1 MSPLL
6 RSNGSAKPAGT
17 APRGVPQKPG
27 PAAAGPRKVVAA
39 QVTRTARQGVGRVRG
54 AGKIV
59 EKDLAPFS
67 RQMAAMLSAGMPIV
81 AALETLEEQAAN
93 PNFKLV
99 IGSLKR
105 NIEGGASFSESLQQ
119 IPDVFDVLYVNMVR
133 AGEQSGQFAETMRR
147 IGELLEASAKLR
159 RKVKSAMTYPVV
171 VLSLSLIIATG
182 MIIFIVPVFAGMFS
196 DFGGKLPAPTQ
207 FLVDLSAAAKKY
219 AIIIIPSIMIAV
231 WSFKKWKKTTAG
243 AWAMD
248 SMVLRAPVFG
258 VLIQKVAV
266 ARFSRTLSQLVQS
279 GVPILNAL
287 EIVAKAAG
295 NLVIEA
301 AIMSARKSV
310 EHGDTLS
317 SGLEGKD
324 CIPKLVVRMLAAG
337 EKTGKVDEM
346 LASVA
351 DTFDDEVENMLASL
365 TSLLE
370 PLLMVFLGVIIGG
383 IVVCMFLPIFK
394 MVEVIK

>member
-1 MSPLL
+1 
-6 RSNGSAKPAGT
+6 
-17 APRGVPQKPG
+17 VPQKPS
-27 PAAAGPRKVVAA
+27 PADSGSKKPVAA
-39 QVTRTARQGVGRVRG
+39 QITRTARKGVGKVRG
-54 AGKIV
+54 ANKIIQ
-59 EKDLAPFS
+59 KDIAPFS

-81 AALETLEEQAAN
+81 AALETLEEQANN
-93 PNFKLV
+93 PNFKIV

-105 NIEGGASFSESLQQ
+105 SIEGGASFSESLVQ

-147 IGELLEASAKLR
+147 IGDLLEASARLR

-171 VLSLSLIIATG
+171 VLSLSLVIATG
-182 MIIFIVPVFAGMFS
+182 MIIFIVPVFAGMFN
-196 DFGGKLPAPTQ
+196 DFGGKLPGPTQ
-207 FLVDLSAAAKKY
+207 FLVDLSAGAKKY
-219 AIIIIPSIMIAV
+219 AIVIIPGIILAV
-231 WSFKKWKKTTAG
+231 WSFKKWKKTAVG
-243 AWAMD
+243 AWTLDRFA
-248 SMVLRAPVFG
+248 LKAPVFG

-295 NLVIEA
+295 NLVIED

-324 CIPKLVVRMLAAG
+324 CIPKVVVRMLSAG

-346 LASVA
+346 LESVA
-351 DTFDDEVENMLASL
+351 DTFDDEVEAMLASL

-394 MVEVIK
+394 MTEVIK

>member
-6 RSNGSAKPAGT
+6 RSSGSAKPGGA
-17 APRGVPQKPG
+17 APRVVPQK
-27 PAAAGPRKVVAA
+27 AAASGPKKTVTA
-39 QVTRTARQGVGRVRG
+39 QVTKTARKGVGRVRG
-54 AGKIV
+54 AGKII

-81 AALETLEEQAAN
+81 AALETLEEQATN
-93 PNFKLV
+93 PNFKIV

-196 DFGGKLPAPTQ
+196 DFGGKLPGPTQ
-207 FLVDLSAAAKKY
+207 FLVDLSAAGKKY

-231 WSFKKWKKTTAG
+231 WSFKKWKKTPAG

-248 SMVLRAPVFG
+248 RMVLRAPVFG
-258 VLIQKVAV
+258 VLVQKVAV

-295 NLVIEA
+295 NLVIE
-301 AIMSARKSV
+301 
-310 EHGDTLS
+310 
-317 SGLEGKD
+317 
-324 CIPKLVVRMLAAG
+324 
-337 EKTGKVDEM
+337 
-346 LASVA
+346 
-351 DTFDDEVENMLASL
+351 
-365 TSLLE
+365 
-370 PLLMVFLGVIIGG
+370 
-383 IVVCMFLPIFK
+383 
-394 MVEVIK
+394 